1 VNPVGWVRQLF
12 GRREEQRYSMDD
24 YANWMNSFGY
34 NGNTY
39 GFSPIRQTLTG
50 DDVEPATTDYL
61 GLASSTFGANAV
73 VFACMALRQHV
84 FSTIRFQWQNMADG
98 RPSKLFG
105 TQALQLLETPWPGGT
120 TQDLLAR
127 MIQDA
132 DLAGSCYQFVDTPL
146 ARIGGDG
153 GQELVRMRPD
163 WVEVAME
170 PRMVRGRQV
179 GWRKTGYLYTEGGYG
194 CGSDPVP
201 FGVEEVAHFAPIP
214 DPLARWRGMS
224 WLTPLIREIQADALM
239 TTHKRKFFE
248 NGATPNMIIKYPE
261 TMQKGRVLEFKA
273 LMDAEHQGVNNAY
286 KRLHIG
292 GGADATVV
300 GTDMQAMTFKEVQ
313 GAGETRIA
321 AAAGTPPVLVGL
333 SEGLKGSSLN
343 EGNYAMARRRMADA
357 TMHPLWQNVAGS
369 MAIVLGAKPAPST
382 RLWYDTRD
390 VPFLRED
397 EKDAAEISQVQATT
411 MRTLVDAGYTPDSV
425 SSAMLASD
433 WGLLVHSGLFSV
445 QLQAVGAGKPALGA
459 GPNPAPGAPAEN
471 KASDAARLIQ
481 QIYLGIGKVITVEE
495 ARRIVVQASGVDL
508 PPGIDAATIFADL
521 PPMPSPA
528 AGSE

>member
-1 VNPVGWVRQLF
+1 VNLPSWLRLF
-12 GRREEQRYSMDD
+12 GGRQPEEQRFSMDD
-24 YANWMNSFGY
+24 YVSWANSFGY

-39 GFSPIRQTLTG
+39 SLTGLRQTMVDG
-50 DDVEPATTDYL
+50 SIDVEPAATDYL
-61 GLASSTFGANAV
+61 GLAAQSFGANPV

-84 FSTIRFQWQNMADG
+84 FSTIRFQWQNMLDG

-105 TQALQLLETPWPGGT
+105 TQALQLLETPWVGGT
-120 TQDLLAR
+120 TQDLLSR

-163 WVEVAME
+163 WVDVAME

-179 GWRKTGYLYTEGGYG
+179 GWRKTGYVYTEGGYG
-194 CGSDPVP
+194 SGIEPVA
-201 FGVEEVAHFAPIP
+201 FGLEEVSHFAPIP

-224 WLTPLIREIQADALM
+224 WLTPVIREVQADGLM

-248 NGATPNMIIKYPE
+248 NGATVNMVIKYPE
-261 TMQKGRVLEFKA
+261 TMQKARVMEFKA
-273 LMDAEHQGVNNAY
+273 LMDAENAGLENAY

-292 GGADATVV
+292 GGADVTVV
-300 GTDMQAMTFKEVQ
+300 GSDFQTMTFREVQ

-333 SEGLKGSSLN
+333 SEGLQGSSLN

-369 MAIVLGAKPAPST
+369 IAVLMSKKPPGAT

-397 EKDAAEISQVQATT
+397 EKDAAEIAQLEAAT
-411 MRTLVDAGYTPDSV
+411 MRSLVDAGYTPDSV
-425 SSAMLASD
+425 SAALLAGD

-445 QLQAVGAGKPALGA
+445 QLQMPGTGQPPPAAIPALNGT
-459 GPNPAPGAPAEN
+459 GTTKLPV
-471 KASDAARLIQ
+471 
-481 QIYLGIGKVITVEE
+481 GK
-495 ARRIVVQASGVDL
+495 
-508 PPGIDAATIFADL
+508 
-521 PPMPSPA
+521 
-528 AGSE
+528 